1 MERMMRARGLEEIVI
16 ATTSSSADD
25 AIETVARSRGWALY
39 RGSEDDVLGRYAEAA
54 AVFEADAVARM
65 TMDCP
70 LIDPTIIDQVIEA
83 YQVGSYDFV
92 ANNLERSFPHGLD
105 LEVFS
110 RETLDITD
118 REATEAFDREHV
130 SPFVRAH
137 PYRFRL
143 TNVRSSRDLGHY
155 RWTVDYVEDLELV
168 RSVYNVLYREGQFFS
183 TDDVLGLLERC
194 PEIARMNAPKIWDG
208 GEPSFLGGGG
218 AAESEAG

>member
-1 MERMMRARGLEEIVI
+1 MERMMRSERLEEIVI
-16 ATTSSSADD
+16 ATTKSPTDD
-25 AIETVARSRGWALY
+25 AIEAVARSHGWALY
-39 RGSEDDVLGRYAEAA
+39 RGSEEDVLRRYAEAA

-70 LIDPTIIDQVIEA
+70 LIDPTIIDQVIET
-83 YQVGSYDFV
+83 YQAGSYDFV

-110 RETLDITD
+110 RQTLEIAD

-137 PYRFRL
+137 PDRFQL
-143 TNVRSSRDLGHY
+143 TNVCSSRDLSHY
-155 RWTVDYVEDLELV
+155 RWTVDYVEDLKLV
-168 RSVYNVLYREGQFFS
+168 RSVYEVLYREGQFFS

-194 PEIARMNAPKIWDG
+194 PEIAGMNAPKNEGWG
-208 GEPSFLGGGG
+208 RAQLS
-218 AAESEAG
+218 